1 MNSVPRWIVVF
12 FIVLSFA
19 GFLDATYITVKHFQ
33 GGIIPCSLTEGCEPV
48 LSSSYSKILG
58 IPVSL
63 IGVGYYLVVLLI
75 SIASLLH
82 DQKIFRWAVYISFV
96 GFVFSVWFTY
106 VQIFKIHAL
115 CQYCLLSA
123 VLTTLLCIGGLRVL
137 QLRNESSHSLKSG
150 S

>member
-137 QLRNESSHSLKSG
+137 QLRNE
-150 S
+150 